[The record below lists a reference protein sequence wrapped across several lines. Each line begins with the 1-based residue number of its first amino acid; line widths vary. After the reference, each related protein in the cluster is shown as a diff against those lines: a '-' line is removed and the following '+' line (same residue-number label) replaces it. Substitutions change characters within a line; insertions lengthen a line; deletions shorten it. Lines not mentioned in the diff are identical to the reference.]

1 MIENEDVDDVVDA
14 LQRHYRERLS
24 EWETQFVSSVAEQW
38 EERGELTEKQRA
50 KLEEVF
56 DRVSGGGRDGGRSA

>member
-1 MIENEDVDDVVDA
+1 MIENEDVDDIVDA
-14 LQRHYRERLS
+14 LRRHYHERLS
-24 EWETQFVSSVAEQW
+24 EWETKFVSSVVEQW

-56 DRVSGGGRDGGRSA
+56 DRVSGGGQDGG